1 MNKRVSNKYLEPS
14 LNKIEWNLLTSLSFN
29 SLKRGFLSLCFVIFS
44 LRDVLF
50 WRNASGSVR
59 LECLCEEHSDEKK
72 IFEIRSQNQM
82 IFSKNAV
89 LPEKSKLLEKIRHCQ
104 LLLLLDSQSL
114 HYEMKEWSF
123 FNVNCQSIFSKMN
136 KWRAWNFCSKQ

>member
-89 LPEKSKLLEKIRHCQ
+89 LPEKSKLLKKIRQ
-104 LLLLLDSQSL
+104 FEQI
-114 HYEMKEWSF
+114 KNF
-123 FNVNCQSIFSKMN
+123 FFMDLRVRHWTYIQN
-136 KWRAWNFCSKQ
+136 KFPAQKSSRNLFKSS